1 VSSHINIV
9 GSIVWGNTTSSPGT
23 VDIGFGHKT
32 VAPGSTNMNS
42 DHSLLGTV
50 DPNVTIIDVGGTLT
64 GVDPLLGPLANN
76 GGPTQTE
83 ALLAGSPAIDKGPNP
98 LPTFPLNANDQRGS
112 GFARVVGPAVDIGA
126 FEVQPPPPT
135 PAPTPT
141 PTPAAAVVIAPKFT
155 G

>member
-1 VSSHINIV
+1 M
-9 GSIVWGNTTSSPGT
+9 WGNTTSSPGT